1 LDNIAKQMIG
11 KVVKLVNRYLV
22 LIVVRD
28 VSQTRGQVGQSNLWM
43 GGLVKLV
50 VALYSQTCG

>member
-1 LDNIAKQMIG
+1 MIG

-43 GGLVKLV
+43 GGIVKLV
-50 VALYSQTCG
+50 VGWYSQTCG